1 MRAKILQII
10 PAIFFIL
17 IISQPFAFSDTYT
30 CKCKFDTNKYEAI
43 GYFAGT
49 CSYTMNETR
58 RKCEIRRAEDYQDI
72 KKSLIRSDIFGD
84 PVELQSIIL
93 PRTIKLYDNPY
104 ALYALIEEDLNPI
117 YFFSFMMRSS
127 YLAAPFLSDEEK
139 SIIDNLLLRMLDRH
153 GQEML
158 LIFVGLHEKYP
169 ENIFTD
175 MEESTMHIEKGAAT
189 FTVNIHEKNILICT
203 KVLPSIQD

>member
-30 CKCKFDTNKYEAI
+30 CKCEFDTDRYEAI

-49 CSYTMNETR
+49 CSYTMDETR
-58 RKCEIRRAEDYQDI
+58 RKCQLRRAEDYQDI
-72 KKSLIRSDIFGD
+72 KRSLIRYNIFGD
-84 PVELQSIIL
+84 PMELQLRIL
-93 PRTIKLYDNPY
+93 PRAIELYDNPY

-127 YLAAPFLSDEEK
+127 YLAAPFLNDEEK
-139 SIIDNLLLRMLDRH
+139 SIIDDLLLRMLDRH
-153 GQEML
+153 GQDML
-158 LIFVGLHEKYP
+158 RIFVGLHEEYP
-169 ENIFTD
+169 ENTFID
-175 MEESTMHIEKGAAT
+175 IEESIMYVEKGT
-189 FTVNIHEKNILICT
+189 VRFTVNIHGRKILICT